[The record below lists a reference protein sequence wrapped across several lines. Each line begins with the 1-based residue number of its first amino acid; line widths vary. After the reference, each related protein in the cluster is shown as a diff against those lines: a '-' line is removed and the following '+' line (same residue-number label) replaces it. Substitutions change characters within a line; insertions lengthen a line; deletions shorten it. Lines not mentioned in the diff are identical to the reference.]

1 MLAPAVT
8 TAALYLGLLG
18 TLGVISFVRRDRCAH
33 SGPDLGTRAAAVMLE
48 LWPRSTDPPSPPCT
62 SQTVGMAQVDGRS
75 GGALR
80 GVLGAFSHLP
90 AHL

>member
-1 MLAPAVT
+1 MLALPIVT
-8 TAALYLGLLG
+8 TAGLYVGQLG
-18 TLGVISFVRRDRCAH
+18 TLGVIGIVRCVRC
-33 SGPDLGTRAAAVMLE
+33 GTWDDLGTRAAAVMLE

-62 SQTVGMAQVDGRS
+62 TQTVGMAQVDGRS

-90 AHL
+90 AHP